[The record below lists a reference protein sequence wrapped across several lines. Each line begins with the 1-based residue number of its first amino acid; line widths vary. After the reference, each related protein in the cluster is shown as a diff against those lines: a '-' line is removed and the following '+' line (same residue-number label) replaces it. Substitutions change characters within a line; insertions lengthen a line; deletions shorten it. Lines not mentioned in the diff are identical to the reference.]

1 MVKWEELPYAECTW
15 ETREDINDDAKIEE
29 FIKWN
34 KVPPPPPGRPE
45 SKSHTNLAQGLN
57 YANGNE
63 LRSYQLEGLNWLIY
77 NWYQRRGSILADE
90 MGLGKTIQAVS
101 FLHYLRERE
110 HIPGPFMVA
119 CNLSTLEHWYRE
131 IREWTDLN
139 VVVYYGSR
147 EDRAVIREHEFFFK
161 V

>member
-1 MVKWEELPYAECTW
+1 
-15 ETREDINDDAKIEE
+15 
-29 FIKWN
+29 
-34 KVPPPPPGRPE
+34 
-45 SKSHTNLAQGLN
+45 LAQGLN